1 MTSYFEQIKNNVYT
15 LTGLEKSPKLDLQI
29 ESSIAQILAYCY
41 RDELTDKM
49 VLPVSEVIASSLNNQ
64 AMAGFDGQIANYREG
79 DMSISF
85 AGAGSTSTETKYNG
99 KLEGFKLI
107 RGLGTDV

>member
-1 MTSYFEQIKNNVYT
+1 MTSYLEQIKNNVYT

-29 ESSIAQILAYCY
+29 ESFTAEILEYCY
-41 RDELTDKM
+41 RDELTDNM
-49 VLPVSEVIASSLNNQ
+49 ILPVSEVIASSLNNQ
-64 AMAGFDGQIANYREG
+64 AAVGFDGQIANYREG

-85 AGAGSTSTETKYNG
+85 AGAGSTSTDINYSG

-107 RGLGTDV
+107 RGLRTDV